1 MNSFLRNDDQKE
13 KKKKNKKRGTRG
25 NAAFMMIRGA
35 INEWT
40 YLFFSVTGKIKFSF
54 IMLNGAPPQLF
65 EVAYE
70 HWFRLT

>member
-1 MNSFLRNDDQKE
+1 MTKRKKE
-13 KKKKNKKRGTRG
+13 KKRKKRGTRG
-25 NAAFMMIRGA
+25 DAAFMMIRVGNQRMD
-35 INEWT
+35 I
-40 YLFFSVTGKIKFSF
+40 FIFSVTGKIKFSF